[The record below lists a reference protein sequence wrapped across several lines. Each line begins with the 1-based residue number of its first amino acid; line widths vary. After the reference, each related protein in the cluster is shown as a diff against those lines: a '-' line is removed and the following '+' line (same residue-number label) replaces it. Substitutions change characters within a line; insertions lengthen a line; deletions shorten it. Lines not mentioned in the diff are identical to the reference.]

1 MAAEYPSKK
10 KQKQM
15 ANDMMKYR
23 STNSTIGKGPL
34 TAMTAAQIAASPMR
48 QVSGN
53 TVNTTP
59 MPTVLPKPISIERSP
74 EELMARDLAN
84 ETSSAMKGANYN
96 ETPAAPLRDRAMA
109 IPTGK
114 EQSMNM
120 RATPKQTGPREYA
133 TFGEFLKTMGL
144 GK

>member
-1 MAAEYPSKK
+1 MAMGDPNAPDVNERKK
-10 KQKQM
+10 SMALPRRKPNQKSM
-15 ANDMMKYR
+15 A
-23 STNSTIGKGPL
+23 
-34 TAMTAAQIAASPMR
+34 
-48 QVSGN
+48 
-53 TVNTTP
+53 
-59 MPTVLPKPISIERSP
+59 MPTVMPIPMAIRRSP
-74 EELMARDLAN
+74 EDLMARDLAN

-120 RATPKQTGPREYA
+120 RATPKQTGPTGPREYA